1 VTRVGVLVMAKS
13 PVAGQAKTRLAADIG
28 DEPAADVAAAALVD
42 TLGAVART
50 GLPCVVAWSGLLA
63 QARHADEV
71 AAALRRC
78 LVVPQRGDGFAGR
91 LAAAHHDAAG
101 LLGDAQV
108 VQIGMDTPQ
117 VTADHVLAAAAHLRR
132 HDAALGIAADG
143 GWWALAVRAPD
154 LAAGLATVPMS
165 RQDTGARTLQMLVRD
180 RASVGLLEVLRDVD
194 TVDDAQLVAQ
204 HPTCGRRFASAA
216 TAATA
221 AMAHA

>member
-1 VTRVGVLVMAKS
+1 VTRVGVLVVAKS
-13 PVAGQAKTRLAADIG
+13 PVAGQAKTRLAADVG
-28 DEPAADVAAAALVD
+28 GEAAADVAAAALVD

-63 QARHADEV
+63 RARRVGEV

-101 LLGDAQV
+101 VLGDAQV

-117 VTADHVLAAAAHLRR
+117 VTADHVLAAAAHLGR

-143 GWWALAVRAPD
+143 GWWTLAVRAPG
-154 LAAGLATVPMS
+154 LAAGLAKVPMS
-165 RQDTGARTLQMLVRD
+165 REDTGARTLQMLVHD
-180 RASVGLLEVLRDVD
+180 RASVALLEVLRDVD
-194 TVDDAQLVAQ
+194 TVDDARLVAQ